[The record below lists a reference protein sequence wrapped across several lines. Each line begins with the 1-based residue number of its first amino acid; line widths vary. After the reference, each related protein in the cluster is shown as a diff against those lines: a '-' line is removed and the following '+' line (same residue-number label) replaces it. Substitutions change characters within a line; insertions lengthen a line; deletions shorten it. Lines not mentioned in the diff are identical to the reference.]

1 MDNVQM
7 KDKLHHGNKTF
18 IQLHW
23 HFTGQFQSTDFCL
36 VMNSCSDTG
45 TEALHLGVLIC
56 PPHPPPKLLL
66 IKSLYFPC
74 FLNAAKKGN
83 LCSCICSVTGKD
95 QINQ

>member
-36 VMNSCSDTG
+36 VMSSCSDTG

-56 PPHPPPKLLL
+56 PPPSPPKTTAHQISVFPLFSQCSQERKPVLLYL
-66 IKSLYFPC
+66 LSDWQRP
-74 FLNAAKKGN
+74 N
-83 LCSCICSVTGKD
+83 
-95 QINQ
+95 